1 MSVVSTIPVVS
12 VFLFNSVILV
22 ILAVRPPQVS
32 WLHVHVL
39 PVTQAGLVIPAI
51 LAIPVVLVILVM
63 SVVLVILLVL
73 VVQVVLVVFG
83 DPIEQSHSIHPS

>member
-1 MSVVSTIPVVS
+1 M
-12 VFLFNSVILV
+12 
-22 ILAVRPPQVS
+22 A
-32 WLHVHVL
+32 VHVL

-51 LAIPVVLVILVM
+51 LAIP
-63 SVVLVILLVL
+63 VVLVILLVL

>member
-1 MSVVSTIPVVS
+1 M
-12 VFLFNSVILV
+12 
-22 ILAVRPPQVS
+22 A
-32 WLHVHVL
+32 VHVL

-83 DPIEQSHSIHPS
+83 DPIEQSHSIHPFLVLRVGNYLSFFKRLKT

>member
-1 MSVVSTIPVVS
+1 M
-12 VFLFNSVILV
+12 
-22 ILAVRPPQVS
+22 AVHGCPPS
-32 WLHVHVL
+32 HPGWFSY
-39 PVTQAGLVIPAI
+39 P
-51 LAIPVVLVILVM
+51 IPVVLVILVM